1 MLLVKQRRDCTV
13 GLDGDGQY
21 AVGQQYTA
29 VVQCLGQYGKR
40 VGRFV
45 DAAGTPRHAVIAEL
59 ADAGLGEQVGLRVG
73 LAQHGAHV
81 LGDFGETLQIAAIVL
96 AGFAVHPCDGR
107 PRQHVMELVEHQG
120 LPDTVQLFARIG
132 VVRVGQRGGRA
143 QVFDRAQQR
152 FLLAA
157 AAFHV
162 LLRGQ
167 SAAMQFEVQLA
178 LPDGHFLSGVLFDLS
193 VGFVEEIVRALN
205 SYPGD
210 TFEVLVAV
218 QVLHHVARGAA
229 TAVAETEEQKRAVG
243 EILVL
248 EVLLGVV
255 EFLNLAPSSIGIR
268 RREVGEDAR
277 TVDAL
282 PHE

>member
-157 AAFHV
+157 AAFHA

-178 LPDGHFLSGVLFDLS
+178 LPDGHFRAGVLCKLPMRL
-193 VGFVEEIVRALN
+193 VEEVVRLFDAHL
-205 SYPGD
+205 GD
-210 TFEVLVAV
+210 AFEVLVAV